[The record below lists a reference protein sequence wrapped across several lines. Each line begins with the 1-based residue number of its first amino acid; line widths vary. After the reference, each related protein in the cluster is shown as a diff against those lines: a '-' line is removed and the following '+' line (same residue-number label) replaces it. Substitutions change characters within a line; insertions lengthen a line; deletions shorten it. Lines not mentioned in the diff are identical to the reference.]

1 MSIDCTKG
9 MKNSAF
15 RDASMGH
22 STMGL
27 DDFSAKGNLSL
38 IG

>member
-1 MSIDCTKG
+1 MSIDCTKD

-15 RDASMGH
+15 RDASMRG
-22 STMGL
+22 SSMGL